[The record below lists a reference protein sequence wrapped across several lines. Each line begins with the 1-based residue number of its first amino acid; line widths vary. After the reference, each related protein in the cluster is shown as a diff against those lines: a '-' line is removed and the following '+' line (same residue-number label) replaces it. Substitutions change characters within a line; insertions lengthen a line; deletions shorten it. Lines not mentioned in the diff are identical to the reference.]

1 VIPSVVHTFG
11 TDRESKPDRLCRLP
25 ACHTVFVTMS
35 RQQQR
40 GGSEQLENYHLFE
53 SIGEGSFGRVRLWG
67 TSLHGALLK

>member
-1 VIPSVVHTFG
+1 
-11 TDRESKPDRLCRLP
+11 
-25 ACHTVFVTMS
+25 MS

-67 TSLHGALLK
+67 MSLHGVLLKQPYIAGPCTVCVKRSSMP